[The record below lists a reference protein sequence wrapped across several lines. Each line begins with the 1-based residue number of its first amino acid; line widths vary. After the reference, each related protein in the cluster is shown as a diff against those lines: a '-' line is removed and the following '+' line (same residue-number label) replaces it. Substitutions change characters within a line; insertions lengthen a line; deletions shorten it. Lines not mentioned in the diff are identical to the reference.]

1 MGEAAERELKTRITS
16 GPLYMDIDA
25 AGRTKENL
33 RHEILMALMTLRHDL
48 ETFPVP
54 HSLTLFALRG

>member
-25 AGRTKENL
+25 AGRAKENL
-33 RHEILMALMTLRHDL
+33 RHKILMALMTLRHD
-48 ETFPVP
+48 
-54 HSLTLFALRG
+54 TLRLFHCLIH